1 MKTNISIQYEAGS
14 CVELP
19 SLTANKNGSGSRK
32 WLGGAFNRQQ
42 RKIKKGCI
50 NGLKTSS
57 VQPLDLHGKIV
68 VSNAGLWNY
77 IHNVQSIR
85 PNAQEEKEIPAFL
98 QKVPL
103 LDIAINKTQ
112 KTDTSENEKNKEKC
126 LSTNNDVMREVL
138 QAKIFPLQFE
148 TEEVGILVIYQRV

>member
-1 MKTNISIQYEAGS
+1 MKTNISVKYEAGS

-19 SLTANKNGSGSRK
+19 SLTANKNGSGARK

-42 RKIKKGCI
+42 RKNKKGCI

-57 VQPLDLHGKIV
+57 VQPLDLHGRIV

-77 IHNVQSIR
+77 IHNLQSKS
-85 PNAQEEKEIPAFL
+85 PNAQQEKEMPAFL

-103 LDIAINKTQ
+103 LDIANNKTQ

-126 LSTNNDVMREVL
+126 LSTNDDVMREVL
-138 QAKIFPLQFE
+138 QAKIFQLRFA
-148 TEEVGILVIYQRV
+148 TDEVGIFFL